1 MIKKENCLHSN
12 NDWMNQE
19 PTILNPDMLI
29 CVCSLYGRP
38 MSSLLSLSLIWR
50 NQKREKSFR
59 HHAKVGFTQPDTSSL
74 ATSAPG
80 SLVWGML
87 LQLHPGGSSSS
98 GSSSVGQQELGCSHS
113 AEAKTHCPGNSPDK
127 KRVLMTL
134 ASIPTR
140 SDLSGPDILWTDWTY
155 IFCTDYPDGL
165 SGDHNQNLPNGLNA
179 SLPPKFLGPCHEA
192 TSARSAPSSLDWK
205 QAVRLTS
212 KLTSSQQKW
221 RKDPTLTIIENMLP
235 RGFTAE

>member
-1 MIKKENCLHSN
+1 MIKKEICIHSN
-12 NDWMNQE
+12 NDWVNQE
-19 PTILNPDMLI
+19 PTIWNPDMLI
-29 CVCSLYGRP
+29 SVCSLSGRP
-38 MSSLLSLSLIWR
+38 MQCLVFCLWVLYAETKKE
-50 NQKREKSFR
+50 KRIR
-59 HHAKVGFTQPDTSSL
+59 HYAKVGFTQPDT
-74 ATSAPG
+74 TSAPG
-80 SLVWGML
+80 SLVW
-87 LQLHPGGSSSS
+87 

-165 SGDHNQNLPNGLNA
+165 SGDHNQNFPNGLNA

-212 KLTSSQQKW
+212 SQQKW
-221 RKDPTLTIIENMLP
+221 RKDPNLTIIENMLP

>member
-1 MIKKENCLHSN
+1 MKK
-12 NDWMNQE
+12 
-19 PTILNPDMLI
+19 PK
-29 CVCSLYGRP
+29 
-38 MSSLLSLSLIWR
+38 
-50 NQKREKSFR
+50 KREKFPAPCQSWFYATR
-59 HHAKVGFTQPDTSSL
+59 HQFIGHLSARQSRVRNAD
-74 ATSAPG
+74 SAP
-80 SLVWGML
+80 SWWM
-87 LQLHPGGSSSS
+87 PSS

-192 TSARSAPSSLDWK
+192 TSARSAPSSLD
-205 QAVRLTS
+205 
-212 KLTSSQQKW
+212 
-221 RKDPTLTIIENMLP
+221 
-235 RGFTAE
+235 

>member
-1 MIKKENCLHSN
+1 
-12 NDWMNQE
+12 
-19 PTILNPDMLI
+19 
-29 CVCSLYGRP
+29 
-38 MSSLLSLSLIWR
+38 MSSFLSLSFICR
-50 NQKREKSFR
+50 NQKRENNPALCQSWFYATR
-59 HHAKVGFTQPDTSSL
+59 HQFIGHLSARQSRVRNAD
-74 ATSAPG
+74 SAP
-80 SLVWGML
+80 SWWM
-87 LQLHPGGSSSS
+87 PSS

-165 SGDHNQNLPNGLNA
+165 SGDHNQNFPNGLNA

-192 TSARSAPSSLDWK
+192 TSARSAPSSLD
-205 QAVRLTS
+205 
-212 KLTSSQQKW
+212 
-221 RKDPTLTIIENMLP
+221 
-235 RGFTAE
+235 